1 MKNKE
6 FTPNEK
12 YLLKLRLSVSLLIV
26 IIVAPML
33 LVSWPIAMD
42 EGPAAGLIY
51 ALFVGGIGAFGIII
65 TLLLSGP
72 YYRSLKYEIL
82 EDEVIVRAG
91 IITKSVKHVPYRTVT
106 NLTVKR
112 GILDRLFGI
121 GTLNIQTAGMSGN
134 TNMAEESL
142 VGLINVQEIYEL
154 VAAELRRFRGG
165 MTPTQADTD
174 PTQTQV
180 TAAVNNVQLE
190 AVVAELQ
197 AIRSLLEKNQGT

>member
-1 MKNKE
+1 MTTKQ
-6 FTPNEK
+6 FTPSEK
-12 YLLKLRLSVSLLIV
+12 YLLKLRLSVSLLILV
-26 IIVAPML
+26 IISPML
-33 LVSWPIAMD
+33 IVAWPIAMD

-51 ALFVGGIGAFGIII
+51 AMFVGGFGALGILI

-72 YYRSLKYEIL
+72 YYRSLQYEIL

-134 TNMAEESL
+134 TNTAEESL

-154 VAAELRRFRGG
+154 VAVELRRFRGG

-174 PTQTQV
+174 PSQTQIS
-180 TAAVNNVQLE
+180 AAVNNVQLE
-190 AVVAELQ
+190 AVVSELQ
-197 AIRSLLEKNQGT
+197 AIRSLLEKK

>member
-12 YLLKLRLSVSLLIV
+12 FLLKLRLSISLLVVV
-26 IIVAPML
+26 IAAPML
-33 LVSWPIAMD
+33 LLAWPIAMD
-42 EGPAAGLIY
+42 EGLTAGLIY
-51 ALFVGGIGAFGIII
+51 ALFVVGVAAVAIII
-65 TLLLSGP
+65 TFFLSGP

-112 GILDRLFGI
+112 GILDRLFGL

-134 TNMAEESL
+134 TNTAEESL

-174 PTQTQV
+174 PAQTQV
-180 TAAVNNVQLE
+180 SPTVNTVQLD

-197 AIRSLLEKNQGT
+197 AIRGLLEKK

>member
-1 MKNKE
+1 MTTKQ

-33 LVSWPIAMD
+33 LVAWPIAMD
-42 EGPAAGLIY
+42 EGAAAGLIY
-51 ALFVGGIGAFGIII
+51 ALFVGGFGFLGIII

-82 EDEVIVRAG
+82 DDEVIVRAG

-121 GTLNIQTAGMSGN
+121 GTLNIQTAGMSAN
-134 TNMAEESL
+134 TNAAEESL
-142 VGLINVQEIYEL
+142 VGLMNVQEIYEL

-174 PTQTQV
+174 PVQSQV
-180 TAAVNNVQLE
+180 SPAVNAVQLD
-190 AVVAELQ
+190 AVVSELQ
-197 AIRSLLEKNQGT
+197 AIRSLLEKK